1 MRIKAINLLSR
12 DARATKIIGRT
23 MYAICIIFKIN

>member
-1 MRIKAINLLSR
+1 MRIKSINLLSR
-12 DARATKIIGRT
+12 EGRATKIVGRT